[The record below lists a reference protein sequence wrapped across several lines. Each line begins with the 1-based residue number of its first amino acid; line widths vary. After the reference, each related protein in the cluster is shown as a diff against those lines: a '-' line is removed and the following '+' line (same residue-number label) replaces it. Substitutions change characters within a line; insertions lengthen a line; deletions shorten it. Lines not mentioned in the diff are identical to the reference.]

1 MMLNMIVLNEYL
13 IHEREKTIKVLAE
26 SNSSISFKKQN
37 LRVLFMIKML
47 PIEGFSKYLSVKST
61 SLIPQHYY
69 KIFFLST

>member
-47 PIEGFSKYLSVKST
+47 PIEGFSKYLSVKSVDT
-61 SLIPQHYY
+61 N
-69 KIFFLST
+69 